1 MKTKAL
7 VSSILTIAL
16 CLSLIA
22 GSTFALFTFSD
33 SVNVS
38 INSGKVE
45 MNANLANLKLFSA
58 EANANGTEF
67 DELGHRYNLVPVK
80 VDGVFTNGGTAV
92 ISENLIEIERITPG
106 DKFTFQLTGANTSNV
121 AIQYRYI
128 IECVSGHALMK
139 GFETTVEGK
148 EYEALATYVS
158 PWKSLA
164 AGNNI
169 TPVDIAM
176 LLPVCAGNE
185 YQNKDAQIRV
195 TIEAIQGNADVPTTT
210 TPDVTYINSPKTA
223 ADLVSMLN
231 SKEPLYIY
239 LDEDF
244 NETVKITADIANKT
258 IDAQRHNATLEFFG
272 KLTNVVVTNVVDNN
286 DNVPAIKL
294 NGSTTGDITIS
305 NSDLNDDLNT
315 QPFGAIAGGGGNTN
329 LDVTV
334 NKCNFK
340 GGLRDDGSNL
350 STYGFYIQNVR
361 NLTITECTFEN
372 FGDWAI
378 IVNGDVAG
386 DIVISGCKFTNCAAV
401 VKGGV
406 VGDPDTW
413 RDGTGACN
421 FTFVNNTM
429 VNCYGKDSTSGA
441 VNYIADVDPVCGVI
455 TFTGNTI
462 NGIPATI
469 DDMSGMK
476 KDKKTEVGIFP
487 AK

>member
-22 GSTFALFTFSD
+22 GSTFALFTYSD
-33 SVNVS
+33 NVS
-38 INSGKVE
+38 VAINSGKLE
-45 MNANLANLKLFSA
+45 MDANLANLKLYSA
-58 EANANGTEF
+58 KANENGTEF
-67 DELGHRYNLVPVK
+67 DELGHRYNIVPVA

-92 ISENLIEIERITPG
+92 LTENLITLERITPG
-106 DKFTFQLTGANTSNV
+106 DKIEFQLTGKNSSNV

-128 IECVSGHALMK
+128 IECVNGHALAK

-158 PWKSLA
+158 PWKPLA
-164 AGNNI
+164 AETDI

-176 LLPVCAGNE
+176 LLPICAGNE
-185 YQNKDAQIRV
+185 YQNKDATIRV
-195 TIEAIQGNADVPTTT
+195 TVEAIQGNADVPVTTA
-210 TPDVTYINSPKTA
+210 PDVTYINSPKTA
-223 ADLVSMLN
+223 DDLVSMLN

-239 LDEDF
+239 LDKDF
-244 NETVKITADIANKT
+244 NDTVEITADIANKT
-258 IDAQRHNATLEFFG
+258 IDAQGHNATLKFVG

-286 DNVPAIKL
+286 DNFPAIQL

-305 NSDLNDDLNT
+305 NSDLNDGLAKS
-315 QPFGAIAGGGGNTN
+315 PFGAIAGAGGNTN
-329 LDVTV
+329 LDVTI

-340 GGLRDDGSNL
+340 GAQVDGANT

-372 FGDWAI
+372 LGSWAI
-378 IVNGDVAG
+378 LINGDVSG

-401 VKGGV
+401 VKSGV
-406 VGDPDTW
+406 LGDPDTW

-421 FTFVNNTM
+421 FTFVNNTL
-429 VNCYGKDSTSGA
+429 VNCYGKDSTSGS
-441 VNYIADVDPVCGVI
+441 VNYIADVDSVCGII

-469 DDMSGMK
+469 DDMSGVNK
-476 KDKKTEVGIFP
+476 KGDAFGIFP